1 MTTRYEIKA
10 WRKSRNDK
18 AYTVRIGSA
27 WTDDKGVIRL
37 DFDASPVVD
46 DKGRVTAFLE
56 VPRERDEQ
64 PRQGNR
70 PAARD
75 DDDSIPFAA
84 EFR

>member
-1 MTTRYEIKA
+1 MSTRYEIKA

-27 WTDDKGVIRL
+27 WTDDKGIIRL
-37 DFDASPVVD
+37 DFDASPIVD

-56 VPRERDEQ
+56 VPRERDD
-64 PRQGNR
+64 RQGSR

-75 DDDSIPFAA
+75 DDSEIPF
-84 EFR
+84 